1 MQDDLIDHDV
11 EQAALRALNRMGSQ
25 KVASPSSNNRR
36 NENEPLRLAS
46 RPTMESTGQMRK
58 RRFVRDGDIPV
69 EHNSFSRSP
78 SRPSS
83 LMASGDNGVKTAN
96 KTLENE
102 KRARQDAERQ
112 VHELEAAQR
121 SLETRLGH
129 AEVLVSELKQA
140 LATRDMELADRNV
153 ELRNERAAMQ
163 QVLAEIRELRQKAK
177 TTQRQL
183 QFSEDN
189 LDQDE
194 EGQQPVKWWKD

>member
-25 KVASPSSNNRR
+25 KATSPSSNNRR
-36 NENEPLRLAS
+36 NESEPLRLSS

-78 SRPSS
+78 SRPSPLTS
-83 LMASGDNGVKTAN
+83 SGDNGVKTAN

-102 KRARQDAERQ
+102 KRARQEAERQ

-163 QVLAEIRELRQKAK
+163 QVLAEMRELRQKAK
-177 TTQRQL
+177 KSPRQL
-183 QFSEDN
+183 QFSDDA
-189 LDQDE
+189 LGQDE